1 MTKTECRM
9 TTNEIPCLEH
19 WNICILD
26 LFRVSNFVL
35 RISSLSGLGSHG
47 PKRSGLAPCPKWR
60 YLRLCDGFTLIETL
74 VAMAILSISLV
85 VILQLFSGGL
95 KSSRL
100 SDNYTR
106 AIFHAREKMEEILLD
121 DNFTDMAMEGEF
133 GDGFE
138 WKAQTLRLEPAQE
151 EEAKL
156 PVDIFSIKVD
166 VSWHEGSQEKH
177 FEISTLKI
185 AEKAES

>member
-1 MTKTECRM
+1 MSRLDV
-9 TTNEIPCLEH
+9 CL
-19 WNICILD
+19 N
-26 LFRVSNFVL
+26 R
-35 RISSLSGLGSHG
+35 GS
-47 PKRSGLAPCPKWR
+47 
-60 YLRLCDGFTLIETL
+60 DGFTLIETL

-121 DNFTDMAMEGEF
+121 DHFTDMAMEGEF

-166 VSWHEGSQEKH
+166 VSWHEGSKEKH
-177 FEISTLKI
+177 FEISTQKI
-185 AEKAES
+185 AEKSKSTIN

>member
-1 MTKTECRM
+1 MSRLDV
-9 TTNEIPCLEH
+9 CL
-19 WNICILD
+19 N
-26 LFRVSNFVL
+26 RGSL
-35 RISSLSGLGSHG
+35 R
-47 PKRSGLAPCPKWR
+47 C
-60 YLRLCDGFTLIETL
+60 CDGFTLIETL

-85 VILQLFSGGL
+85 VIMQLFSGGL

-133 GDGFE
+133 SDGFE

-151 EEAKL
+151 EEAEL
-156 PVDIFSIKVD
+156 PVDTFSIFSIKVD

-177 FEISTLKI
+177 FEISTLRI
-185 AEKAES
+185 GEKEKLNIED

>member
-1 MTKTECRM
+1 MSR
-9 TTNEIPCLEH
+9 
-19 WNICILD
+19 LD
-26 LFRVSNFVL
+26 VYLNRRSL
-35 RISSLSGLGSHG
+35 RCCG
-47 PKRSGLAPCPKWR
+47 
-60 YLRLCDGFTLIETL
+60 GFTLIETL
-74 VAMAILSISLV
+74 VAMVILSISLV
-85 VILQLFSGGL
+85 VILQLFSSGL

-133 GDGFE
+133 SDDFE

-156 PVDIFSIKVD
+156 PFDIFSIKVD
-166 VSWHEGSQEKH
+166 VSWHEGSKEKH

-185 AEKAES
+185 GEKEKLKIED

>member
-1 MTKTECRM
+1 MSLLDV
-9 TTNEIPCLEH
+9 CLK
-19 WNICILD
+19 
-26 LFRVSNFVL
+26 R
-35 RISSLSGLGSHG
+35 RSLWCCG
-47 PKRSGLAPCPKWR
+47 
-60 YLRLCDGFTLIETL
+60 GFTLIETL

-133 GDGFE
+133 SDGFE
-138 WKAQTLRLEPAQE
+138 WKAQTIRLEPAQE
-151 EEAKL
+151 EEPEL

-166 VSWHEGSQEKH
+166 VSWHEGGQEKH

-185 AEKAES
+185 GEKGES

>member
-1 MTKTECRM
+1 MSR
-9 TTNEIPCLEH
+9 
-19 WNICILD
+19 LD
-26 LFRVSNFVL
+26 VYLNRERL
-35 RISSLSGLGSHG
+35 R
-47 PKRSGLAPCPKWR
+47 C
-60 YLRLCDGFTLIETL
+60 CDGFTLIETL

-85 VILQLFSGGL
+85 VIMQLFSGGL

-133 GDGFE
+133 SDGFE
-138 WKAQTLRLEPAQE
+138 WKAQALRFEPDQDE
-151 EEAKL
+151 EETKL

-185 AEKAES
+185 GEKSED

>member
-1 MTKTECRM
+1 MFDVHFFLHFFQSLLGK
-9 TTNEIPCLEH
+9 NNLEFMGVG
-19 WNICILD
+19 LD
-26 LFRVSNFVL
+26 KRGRFAKVS
-35 RISSLSGLGSHG
+35 R
-47 PKRSGLAPCPKWR
+47 RS
-60 YLRLCDGFTLIETL
+60 LRLCDGFTLIETL

-133 GDGFE
+133 SDGFE
-138 WKAQTLRLEPAQE
+138 WKAQTFRFEPDQE
-151 EEAKL
+151 EETKL
-156 PVDIFSIKVD
+156 PVDIFSIKVN
-166 VSWHEGSQEKH
+166 VSWHEGRQEKH
-177 FEISTLKI
+177 FEISTLKTG
-185 AEKAES
+185 EKGES

>member
-1 MTKTECRM
+1 MSRLDV
-9 TTNEIPCLEH
+9 CL
-19 WNICILD
+19 N
-26 LFRVSNFVL
+26 R
-35 RISSLSGLGSHG
+35 GS
-47 PKRSGLAPCPKWR
+47 
-60 YLRLCDGFTLIETL
+60 DGFTLIETL

-121 DNFTDMAMEGEF
+121 DNFTDMATEGEL

-166 VSWHEGSQEKH
+166 ISWHEGSKEKH

-185 AEKAES
+185 AEKSKSTIN

>member
-1 MTKTECRM
+1 
-9 TTNEIPCLEH
+9 
-19 WNICILD
+19 
-26 LFRVSNFVL
+26 
-35 RISSLSGLGSHG
+35 
-47 PKRSGLAPCPKWR
+47 
-60 YLRLCDGFTLIETL
+60 
-74 VAMAILSISLV
+74 
-85 VILQLFSGGL
+85 LQLFSGGL

-121 DNFTDMAMEGEF
+121 NNFTDMAMEGEF
-133 GDGFE
+133 SDGFE

-151 EEAKL
+151 EEPEL

-185 AEKAES
+185 AEKEKLKIEN

>member
-1 MTKTECRM
+1 MSRLDV
-9 TTNEIPCLEH
+9 CL
-19 WNICILD
+19 N
-26 LFRVSNFVL
+26 RRSL
-35 RISSLSGLGSHG
+35 R
-47 PKRSGLAPCPKWR
+47 C
-60 YLRLCDGFTLIETL
+60 CDGFTLIETL

-85 VILQLFSGGL
+85 LILQLFSSGL

-121 DNFTDMAMEGEF
+121 DHFIDMAMEGEF

-138 WKAQTLRLEPAQE
+138 WKAQTLRLEPDHE